1 MDLDPARGRVPVMDD
16 RTKRRLFVGFA
27 TTLVS
32 KAAST
37 VIQLIQVPVLM
48 HFWGRSMFGVWGILT
63 ATPTYLSFSNS
74 GFGSVAGNEMTML
87 MARKEQDAAL
97 GVFQSCWWLITLV
110 MSAMIVLMCSVLY
123 FLPVG
128 RLLNLTLLSEHD
140 VKWAL
145 FWLGLSV
152 LFGQLE
158 QLLQSAYRCITR
170 YSYGNFLKSGLSLAA
185 FCVQLVPVL
194 MGYGP
199 RTTAMVFALANIAV
213 TLILCVKVKLDI
225 PWISYGWSHASFAE
239 IKRLTRP
246 SLAFMGFPLGNSLN
260 IQGSQLAVNYA
271 LGNDAVAIWITART
285 VSRLAL
291 QAVEMVKNTV
301 WPELSIAFGAGNMEV
316 VRTLHRRACQIALVM
331 SLTVVAIVATL
342 GPTFLHK
349 WTLGKVPSSPG
360 LVGLLL
366 VVVVF
371 YSLWST
377 SATLVAAI
385 NLHERLA
392 TLYSIATG
400 VTVIVTYFAAR
411 RYGLFGAAG
420 SLLLSEVIMDA
431 YVVPASLKIAHDT
444 WGGFMGAMV
453 HYPHALRPKAL
464 AKRLRRRT
472 LEVEAE
478 LEEKAEGKE

>member
-1 MDLDPARGRVPVMDD
+1 MDD
-16 RTKRRLFVGFA
+16 RTRRRLFVGFA

-37 VIQLIQVPVLM
+37 VIQLVQVPVLM
-48 HFWGRSMFGVWGILT
+48 HYWGESTFGVWMVLT
-63 ATPTYLSFSNS
+63 SIPTYLSFTNV

-87 MARKEQDAAL
+87 MARKDQDAAL
-97 GVFQSCWWLITLV
+97 GVFQSCWWWIALV
-110 MSAMIVLMCSVLY
+110 MGLTGAAMSVALWL
-123 FLPVG
+123 LPMG
-128 RLLNLTLLSEHD
+128 RLLNITIIREQD
-140 VKWAL
+140 VSWAL

-158 QLLQSAYRCITR
+158 QLLQSAYRCIAR

-185 FCVQLVPVL
+185 FGAQLVPVV

-199 RTTAMVFALANIAV
+199 RTTAMVFALANITV
-213 TLILCVKVKLDI
+213 TLILCVMVKRDI
-225 PWISYGWSHASFAE
+225 PWISYGWSYASFKE

-260 IQGSQLAVNYA
+260 LAGSQLAVNYA
-271 LGNDAVAIWITART
+271 LGPKAVAVFATART

-301 WPELSIAFGAGNMEV
+301 WPELSIAFGAGKMDV
-316 VRTLHRRACQIALVM
+316 VRTLHRRACQIALFM
-331 SLTVVAIVATL
+331 SLSVVVIVATL

-377 SATLVAAI
+377 SSTLVAAI

-392 TLYSIATG
+392 TVYSFATG
-400 VTVIVTYFAAR
+400 ITVVVTYFAAR
-411 RYGLFGAAG
+411 KYGLYGAAG
-420 SLLLSEVIMDA
+420 SLLLSELIMDA
-431 YVVPASLKIAHDT
+431 YVLPSSLKISHDT
-444 WGGFMGAMV
+444 WGGFLRAML
-453 HYPHALRPKAL
+453 HYPQSLRPKAL
-464 AKRLRRRT
+464 LSRLRRRT
-472 LEVEAE
+472 REVEVE
-478 LEEKAEGKE
+478 MEGDSGMKP

>member
-1 MDLDPARGRVPVMDD
+1 MDD
-16 RTKRRLFVGFA
+16 RTKRRLVVGFA

-37 VIQLIQVPVLM
+37 LIQLIQVPVLM

-87 MARKEQDAAL
+87 MARDEQDAAL
-97 GVFQSCWWLITLV
+97 GVFQSCWWLISLV
-110 MSAMIVLMCSVLY
+110 MGATIVVMCSVLY

-128 RLLNLTLLSEHD
+128 RLLNLTLLSEYD

-170 YSYGNFLKSGLSLAA
+170 YSYGNFVKSALSLAA
-185 FCVQLVPVL
+185 FGVQLVPVL
-194 MGYGP
+194 LGYGP
-199 RTTAMVFALANIAV
+199 RTTAMVFALANITV
-213 TLILCVKVKLDI
+213 TLILCVMVKRDI
-225 PWISYGWSHASFAE
+225 PWISYGWSHASMAE

-246 SLAFMGFPLGNSLN
+246 SLAFMGFPLGNALN

-301 WPELSIAFGAGNMEV
+301 WPELSIAFGAGNMDV
-316 VRTLHRRACQIALVM
+316 VRTLHRRACQIALLM
-331 SLTVVAIVATL
+331 SLGVVAIVAL
-342 GPTFLHK
+342 FGPTFLHK

-366 VVVVF
+366 LVVVF
-371 YSLWST
+371 FSLWST
-377 SATLVAAI
+377 SSTLVAAI

-392 TLYSIATG
+392 TMYSVATG
-400 VTVIVTYFAAR
+400 LTVIVTYFAAR
-411 RYGLFGAAG
+411 KYGLFGAAG
-420 SLLLSEVIMDA
+420 SLLLSEMIMDV
-431 YVVPASLKIAHDT
+431 YVLPASIRISHDT

-453 HYPHALRPKAL
+453 HFPQGLRPGAL
-464 AKRLRRRT
+464 VRRLKRRT
-472 LEVEAE
+472 REVEAR
-478 LEEKAEGKE
+478 LEDRGFKP

>member
-1 MDLDPARGRVPVMDD
+1 MDD
-16 RTKRRLFVGFA
+16 RTKRRLFVGFV

-37 VIQLIQVPVLM
+37 VIQLVQIPVLI
-48 HFWGRSMFGVWGILT
+48 HYWGETTLGVWLILSGL
-63 ATPTYLSFSNS
+63 PTYLSFSNV

-97 GVFQSCWWLITLV
+97 GVFQSCWWWISLV
-110 MSAMIVLMCSVLY
+110 MGLTGAGMSVALWL
-123 FLPVG
+123 LPMG
-128 RLLNLTLLSEHD
+128 RLLNVKSLSEHD
-140 VKWAL
+140 VSWVL

-158 QLLQSAYRCITR
+158 QLLQSAYRCIAR

-185 FCVQLVPVL
+185 FGAQLVPVV

-199 RTTAMVFALANIAV
+199 RTTAMVFALANITV
-213 TLILCVKVKLDI
+213 TLILCVTVKLDI
-225 PWISYGWSHASFAE
+225 PWISYGWKYASFQE

-260 IQGSQLAVNYA
+260 ITGSQLAVNYA
-271 LGNDAVAIWITART
+271 MGPKAVTVFVTART

-316 VRTLHRRACQIALVM
+316 VRTLHRRACQIALLM
-331 SLTVVAIVATL
+331 SLSVVAIVATL

-377 SATLVAAI
+377 SSTLVAAI

-392 TLYSIATG
+392 TVYSFATG
-400 VTVIVTYFAAR
+400 ITVVVTYFAAKK
-411 RYGLFGAAG
+411 YGLYGAAG
-420 SLLLSEVIMDA
+420 SLLLSELIMDA
-431 YVVPASLKIAHDT
+431 YVLPASLKISQDT
-444 WGGFMGAMV
+444 WGGFMGAML
-453 HYPHALRPKAL
+453 HYPPSLRPKAL
-464 AKRLRRRT
+464 VARLRKRT
-472 LEVEAE
+472 AEVEVE
-478 LEEKAEGKE
+478 LEER

>member
-1 MDLDPARGRVPVMDD
+1 MDD

-37 VIQLIQVPVLM
+37 VIQLVQVPVLM
-48 HFWGRSMFGVWGILT
+48 HFWGETTFGVWVVLTGI
-63 ATPTYLSFSNS
+63 PTYLSFSNV

-87 MARKEQDAAL
+87 MARKDQDAAL
-97 GVFQSCWWLITLV
+97 GVFQSCWWWIALV
-110 MSAMIVLMCSVLY
+110 MGLTGAAMSVALWR
-123 FLPVG
+123 LPMG
-128 RLLNLTLLSEHD
+128 RLLNVRTISEQD
-140 VKWAL
+140 VSWAL

-158 QLLQSAYRCITR
+158 QLLQSAYRCIAR

-185 FCVQLVPVL
+185 FGAQLVPVV

-199 RTTAMVFALANIAV
+199 RTTAMVFALANITV
-213 TLILCVKVKLDI
+213 TLILCVMVKRDI
-225 PWISYGWSHASFAE
+225 PWISYGWRYASFKE

-246 SLAFMGFPLGNSLN
+246 SLAFMGFPLGNALN
-260 IQGSQLAVNYA
+260 IQGSQMAVNYA
-271 LGNDAVAIWITART
+271 LGPKAVAVFGTART

-316 VRTLHRRACQIALVM
+316 VRTLHRRACQIALFM
-331 SLTVVAIVATL
+331 SLSVVVLVAAL

-377 SATLVAAI
+377 SSTLVAAI

-392 TLYSIATG
+392 TVYSFATG
-400 VTVIVTYFAAR
+400 ITVVVTYFAAR
-411 RYGLFGAAG
+411 RYGLYGAAG
-420 SLLLSEVIMDA
+420 SLLLSELIMDA
-431 YVVPASLKIAHDT
+431 YVLPSSLRISHDT
-444 WGGFMGAMV
+444 WGGFMRAMLL
-453 HYPHALRPKAL
+453 YPPSLRPKAL
-464 AKRLRRRT
+464 VSRLRRRT
-472 LEVEAE
+472 HEVEAE
-478 LEEKAEGKE
+478 LEQQ

>member
-1 MDLDPARGRVPVMDD
+1 MDD

-37 VIQLIQVPVLM
+37 VIQLVQVPVLM
-48 HFWGRSMFGVWGILT
+48 HFWGVTTYGVWMVLT
-63 ATPTYLSFSNS
+63 GLPTYLSFSNA
-74 GFGSVAGNEMTML
+74 GFGQVAGNDMTML

-97 GVFQSCWWLITLV
+97 GVFQSCWWWIMMV
-110 MSAMIVLMCSVLY
+110 MGLTGAAMSVALWL
-123 FLPVG
+123 LPMG
-128 RLLNLTLLSEHD
+128 RLLNIQTISETD
-140 VKWAL
+140 VSWVL
-145 FWLGLSV
+145 FWLGLTV

-158 QLLQSAYRCITR
+158 QLLQAAYRCIAR

-185 FCVQLVPVL
+185 FGAQLVPVV

-199 RTTAMVFALANIAV
+199 RTTAMVLALANIAV
-213 TLILCVKVKLDI
+213 TLILCVMVKRDI
-225 PWISYGWSHASFAE
+225 PWISYGWSHASFKE

-246 SLAFMGFPLGNSLN
+246 SLAFMGFPLGNAFN
-260 IQGSQLAVNYA
+260 IQGSQMAVNYA
-271 LGNDAVAIWITART
+271 MGAKAVAVFATART

-291 QAVEMVKNTV
+291 QAVQMVSNTV

-316 VRTLHRRACQIALVM
+316 VRTLHRRACQIALLM
-331 SLTVVAIVATL
+331 SLSVVVIVATL

-377 SATLVAAI
+377 SSTLVAAI

-392 TLYSIATG
+392 TVYSIATG
-400 VTVIVTYFAAR
+400 ITVVVTYFAAR
-411 RYGLFGAAG
+411 KYGLYGAAG
-420 SLLLSEVIMDA
+420 SLLLSELIMDA
-431 YVVPASLKIAHDT
+431 YVLPSSLKISHDT
-444 WGGFMGAMV
+444 WGGFLGAML
-453 HYPHALRPKAL
+453 HYPQSLRPKAL
-464 AKRLRRRT
+464 RARLRRRT
-472 LEVEAE
+472 AEVEVK
-478 LEEKAEGKE
+478 LEADSGMKP

>member
-1 MDLDPARGRVPVMDD
+1 MDD

-37 VIQLIQVPVLM
+37 VIQLVQVPVLL
-48 HFWGRSMFGVWGILT
+48 HFWGETMFGVWLVLTGI
-63 ATPTYLSFSNS
+63 PTYLSFSNI

-87 MARKEQDAAL
+87 MARDEQDAAL
-97 GVFQSCWWLITLV
+97 GVFQSCWWWIALV
-110 MSAMIVLMCSVLY
+110 MGVTGAGMSVALWL
-123 FLPVG
+123 LPMG
-128 RLLNLTLLSEHD
+128 RLLHVDAISEHD
-140 VKWAL
+140 VSWAL
-145 FWLGLSV
+145 FWLGLAV

-158 QLLQSAYRCITR
+158 QLLQSAYRCIAR
-170 YSYGNFLKSGLSLAA
+170 YSYGNFLKSCLSLAA
-185 FCVQLVPVL
+185 FGVQLVPV
-194 MGYGP
+194 MRGYGP
-199 RTTAMVFALANIAV
+199 RTTAMVFALANITV
-213 TLILCVKVKLDI
+213 TLILCVMVKRDI
-225 PWISYGWSHASFAE
+225 PWISYGWGHASFRE

-246 SLAFMGFPLGNSLN
+246 SLAFMGFPLGNALN

-271 LGNDAVAIWITART
+271 LGAEAVAVFGTART

-301 WPELSIAFGAGNMEV
+301 WPELSIAFGAGNMEL
-316 VRTLHRRACQIALVM
+316 VRTLHRRAVQIALLV
-331 SLTVVAIVATL
+331 SLGVVAIVAAF

-377 SATLVAAI
+377 SSTLVAAI

-392 TLYSIATG
+392 TVYSIATG
-400 VTVIVTYFAAR
+400 VTVVVTYFAAL

-420 SLLLSEVIMDA
+420 SLLLSELIMDA
-431 YVVPASLKIAHDT
+431 YVLPSSLRIAHDS
-444 WGGFMGAMV
+444 WGGFMAAMV
-453 HYPHALRPKAL
+453 HYPHSLRPKAL

-472 LEVEAE
+472 HEVEVE
-478 LEEKAEGKE
+478 LEESGGKAEGRE

>member
-1 MDLDPARGRVPVMDD
+1 MDD
-16 RTKRRLFVGFA
+16 STKRRLVVGFA

-37 VIQLIQVPVLM
+37 VIQLVQVPFLL
-48 HFWGRSMFGVWGILT
+48 HYWGETVFGVWLVLTGI
-63 ATPTYLSFSNS
+63 PTYLSFSNA

-97 GVFQSCWWLITLV
+97 SVFQSCWWWIIGV
-110 MSAMIVLMCSVLY
+110 MGVTGAAMSVALWL
-123 FLPVG
+123 LPMG
-128 RLLNLTLLSEHD
+128 RLLHVETLSEHD
-140 VKWAL
+140 VSWAL

-158 QLLQSAYRCITR
+158 QLLQASYRCITR
-170 YSYGNFLKSGLSLAA
+170 YSYGNFLKSCLTLAA
-185 FCVQLVPVL
+185 FCVQLVPVML
-194 MGYGP
+194 GYGP
-199 RTTAMVFALANIAV
+199 RTVAMVFALANITV
-213 TLILCVKVKLDI
+213 TLILCGTVKHDI
-225 PWISYGWSHASFAE
+225 PWITYGWSKASFKE

-246 SLAFMGFPLGNSLN
+246 SLAFMGFPLGNALN

-271 LGNDAVAIWITART
+271 LGPNAVAIFGTART

-301 WPELSIAFGAGNMEV
+301 WPELSIAFGAGNYEL
-316 VRTLHRRACQIALVM
+316 VRTLHRRACQIALFV
-331 SLTVVAIVATL
+331 SLSVVVIVATL

-377 SATLVAAI
+377 SSTLVAAI

-392 TLYSIATG
+392 TVYSFATG
-400 VTVIVTYFAAR
+400 ITVVVTYFAAR
-411 RYGLFGAAG
+411 RYGLYGAAG
-420 SLLLSEVIMDA
+420 SLLLSELIMDS
-431 YVVPASLKIAHDT
+431 YVLPSSLKIAHDT
-444 WGGFMGAMV
+444 WGGFMKAML
-453 HYPHALRPKAL
+453 HYPNSLKPGPLMA
-464 AKRLRRRT
+464 RLRRRT
-472 LEVEAE
+472 HEVEVK
-478 LEEKAEGKE
+478 LETEG